1 MMPTQEQFDDALPT
15 PKMGNAP
22 QRWAAEFN
30 HCAAKLGYS
39 SMDEDWLIGWFARAI
54 ETGYEAAGA
63 QADRG
68 SRDNRVIWNE
78 ALVTAQRSIKA
89 LRR

>member
-1 MMPTQEQFDDALPT
+1 MPSQEAFDEAMPT
-15 PKMGNAP
+15 PKMGTSP
-22 QRWAAEFN
+22 QRWAAEFA
-30 HCAAKLGYS
+30 HCAGKLGYS
-39 SMDEDWLIGWFARAI
+39 PMHEDWLVAWFAKAI